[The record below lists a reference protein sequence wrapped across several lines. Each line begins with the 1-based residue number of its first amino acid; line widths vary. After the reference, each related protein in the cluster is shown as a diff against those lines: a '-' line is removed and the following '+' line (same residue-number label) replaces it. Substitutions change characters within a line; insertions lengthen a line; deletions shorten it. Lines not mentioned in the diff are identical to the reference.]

1 MYCFIHS
8 HNAIGYNKFV
18 NIQRINM
25 KIICEC
31 QHEIDIPDS
40 TDQLRVDM
48 LSSKP
53 CPKCASAETGTSSAQ
68 GKQLP
73 RLKGSAKQTAWAYE
87 IREKVQDQ
95 FREFR
100 AEYSRKKFTLTR
112 KQQEFH
118 LIAVMKSVRAFRKET
133 KAAYWIEHQDLRD
146 III

>member
-1 MYCFIHS
+1 
-8 HNAIGYNKFV
+8 
-18 NIQRINM
+18 M

-31 QHEIDIPDS
+31 QHEIDIPDNA
-40 TDQLRVDM
+40 DQGKIDRM
-48 LSSKP
+48 SSKP
-53 CPKCASAETGTSSAQ
+53 CPKCASAEARATSQ

-73 RLKGSAKQTAWAYE
+73 RLQGSAKQTAWAYE

-118 LIAVMKSVRAFRKET
+118 LIAVMKGVRAFRKET
-133 KAAYWIEHQDLRD
+133 KAAYWIDHQDLRD